1 MSAFSKSNTK
11 LEFHPYVKEIVM
23 HLLSDFA
30 LKSPLLYNVFLW
42 KNLICLSRQ
51 KRSTKEI
58 FCEIVL
64 KVFGVF
70 QPFLAIFNSCIPR
83 LVSLVAES

>member
-11 LEFHPYVKEIVM
+11 LEFHPSVKEIVM

-30 LKSPLLYNVFLW
+30 LKSPLLYNVYSMEKF
-42 KNLICLSRQ
+42 NLSFQ
-51 KRSTKEI
+51 TETFYKRNI
-58 FCEIVL
+58 LL
-64 KVFGVF
+64 KLFGSF
-70 QPFLAIFNSCIPR
+70 WHFSAIFGYNSFIPR